1 MCFAEVQSLRHSS
14 RGKYLY
20 LCKKR
25 NFFSTQC
32 KIGRRKPP
40 GYLLVGLPEIY
51 SFRNKSG
58 LGFRVSVGV
67 RIRVSAMVKP
77 NLPKKTQVDAIEYR
91 LVTDRQ
97 IDIGRR
103 VIYRASIRV
112 AWVKTQNT
120 F

>member
-51 SFRNKSG
+51 SFRNKSS
-58 LGFRVSVGV
+58 LGFGVSVGV

-77 NLPKKTQVDAIEYR
+77 NLPKKTGRCDRIP
-91 LVTDRQ
+91 TCNRQ

-112 AWVKTQNT
+112 A
-120 F
+120 